1 MWKLSSQKFQ
11 RTWEYVLGAEPKEV
25 CINTIIT
32 LVSFPDSQL
41 YELGSGNEIVPFSHS
56 GKIWR
61 LALHWCPDSRPSPAR
76 WKKTKKTK
84 LNKSLFSTINIS
96 TADKMLS
103 PVPSPKQSP
112 DSQSYCSDVARSNA
126 QIHGCTDLHHFH
138 LRPPCRRR
146 HSWTPQTSPGE
157 GRKNWGTEIQCEG
170 NMLLQMLVK
179 FGTQLREKCAIY
191 FFQVWIMHFLSALRF
206 LLAC

>member
-1 MWKLSSQKFQ
+1 MKVGIALMPWLSAVSCKVKKKQKN
-11 RTWEYVLGAEPKEV
+11 K
-25 CINTIIT
+25 
-32 LVSFPDSQL
+32 
-41 YELGSGNEIVPFSHS
+41 
-56 GKIWR
+56 
-61 LALHWCPDSRPSPAR
+61 
-76 WKKTKKTK
+76 
-84 LNKSLFSTINIS
+84 NKSLFSTINIS

-112 DSQSYCSDVARSNA
+112 DSQSHSSDVARSNA
-126 QIHGCTDLHHFH
+126 QVHRCTDLHHFH

-146 HSWTPQTSPGE
+146 HPWTPQTSPGE
-157 GRKNWGTEIQCEG
+157 GRKNGGTEMHSYLITQCKG
-170 NMLLQMLVK
+170 NMLLLQMLVK